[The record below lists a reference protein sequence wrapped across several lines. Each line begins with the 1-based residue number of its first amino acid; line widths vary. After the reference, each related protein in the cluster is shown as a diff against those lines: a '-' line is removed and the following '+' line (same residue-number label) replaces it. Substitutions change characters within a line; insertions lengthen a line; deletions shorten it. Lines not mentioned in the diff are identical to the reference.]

1 VVSRYQVNFGT
12 ETEKRFR
19 ICKTLEIKMKTT
31 WRFLLALSIAVAMSA
46 CKTTEPEPEPVT
58 EPETAPVVVEEATT
72 QAAPD
77 PRDYT
82 SSRAV
87 ENFDNPESLL
97 SKRVIYFDFDKSE
110 VKSEY
115 RAIVAAHA
123 AYISAHGSAR
133 VTLEGHADERGTRE
147 YNLGLGERRGNAV
160 SGLLSAAGAM
170 GSQLD
175 TVSYGE
181 ERPVCRVSDENCW
194 WQNRRVE
201 IVYTAR

>member
-1 VVSRYQVNFGT
+1 MN
-12 ETEKRFR
+12 
-19 ICKTLEIKMKTT
+19 TT
-31 WRFLLALSIAVAMSA
+31 WRFLLALVFAVSISA
-46 CKTTEPEPEPVT
+46 CKTTEPETDTTADTAEPEPVAEVT
-58 EPETAPVVVEEATT
+58 TA
-72 QAAPD
+72 AAPD

-82 SSRAV
+82 DAR
-87 ENFDNPESLL
+87 NFDNSESLL

-123 AYISAHGSAR
+123 AYVSAHGSAR

>member
-1 VVSRYQVNFGT
+1 MVSRNQVNLLTNFLYSI
-12 ETEKRFR
+12 ENNSQE
-19 ICKTLEIKMKTT
+19 EIMNTT
-31 WRFLLALSIAVAMSA
+31 WRFLLALVFAVSISA
-46 CKTTEPEPEPVT
+46 CKTTEPEPDTTADTT
-58 EPETAPVVVEEATT
+58 EPEPVAEVTTA
-72 QAAPD
+72 AAPD

-82 SSRAV
+82 DAR
-87 ENFDNPESLL
+87 NFDNSESLL

-115 RAIVAAHA
+115 RSIVAAHA
-123 AYISAHGSAR
+123 AYVSAHGSAR

-147 YNLGLGERRGNAV
+147 YNLGLGERRGNAI

>member
-1 VVSRYQVNFGT
+1 MN
-12 ETEKRFR
+12 
-19 ICKTLEIKMKTT
+19 TT
-31 WRFLLALSIAVAMSA
+31 WRFLLALVITVAISA
-46 CKTTEPEPEPVT
+46 CKTTEPVT
-58 EPETAPVVVEEATT
+58 DTTDPGTTDTKPATDVT
-72 QAAPD
+72 TSAAPD

-82 SSRAV
+82 SNRAA

-110 VKSEY
+110 VRSEY

-123 AYISAHGSAR
+123 AYVSSHGSAR

-160 SGLLSAAGAM
+160 SGLFSAAGAM

-181 ERPVCRVSDENCW
+181 ERPVCRVSDDSCW
-194 WQNRRVE
+194 SQNRRVE

>member
-1 VVSRYQVNFGT
+1 MN
-12 ETEKRFR
+12 
-19 ICKTLEIKMKTT
+19 TT
-31 WRFLLALSIAVAMSA
+31 WRLLLALVFAVAISA

-58 EPETAPVVVEEATT
+58 EPEPAPVVEEVTT
-72 QAAPD
+72 AAAPD
-77 PRDYT
+77 PHDYT
-82 SSRAV
+82 DAR
-87 ENFDNPESLL
+87 NFDNSESLL

-110 VKSEY
+110 VKVEY

-123 AYISAHGSAR
+123 SYVSSHGSSR

-147 YNLGLGERRGNAV
+147 YNLGLGERRGHAI

-181 ERPVCRVSDENCW
+181 ERPVCRVSDEDCW
-194 WQNRRVE
+194 GQNRRVE
-201 IVYTAR
+201 IIYTAR

>member
-1 VVSRYQVNFGT
+1 MN
-12 ETEKRFR
+12 
-19 ICKTLEIKMKTT
+19 TT
-31 WRFLLALSIAVAMSA
+31 WRILLALFIAMAISA
-46 CKTTEPEPEPVT
+46 CKTTEPVT
-58 EPETAPVVVEEATT
+58 DTTATETTEAAPVVEEATT
-72 QAAPD
+72 SAAPD
-77 PRDYT
+77 PRDFT
-82 SSRAV
+82 DSR
-87 ENFDNPESLL
+87 NFDNSESLL

-115 RAIVAAHA
+115 RSIVAAHA
-123 AYISAHGSAR
+123 AYIASHGSAR

-147 YNLGLGERRGNAV
+147 YNLGLGERRGNAI

-170 GSQLD
+170 GSQLN